1 MKQLLFILALLIGT
15 CFATHAKTIKLVP
28 SALDSTRMDT
38 VVISDL
44 QDVDE
49 DQNAAMHN
57 ISSDF
62 GDWNSGPPTSVAIVA
77 LIICCGLPFFIV
89 AIVLWF
95 RYKNKQAKYK
105 LAAEALAAGRTIPTE
120 LFNDPEEQGN
130 AVMTKGIKNIFL
142 GIGLGVFLWVLT
154 EEEGLAAIGF
164 LIFCMGLDSIDS
176 LYYHSTQKEKD
187 DPFPPTRINQDENGA
202 KSMKIEN
209 IELERNEEAKET
221 QNIKNNI
228 DTPHNEE

>member
-49 DQNAAMHN
+49 DQNATMHN

-77 LIICCGLPFFIV
+77 LIICCGLPFFNCSYCTLVQVQEQTSQIQTGC
-89 AIVLWF
+89 
-95 RYKNKQAKYK
+95 R
-105 LAAEALAAGRTIPTE
+105 GSGSRTNHSDRTVQWPRRTRKCCNDKGDQEYILRHWSGSIP
-120 LFNDPEEQGN
+120 
-130 AVMTKGIKNIFL
+130 
-142 GIGLGVFLWVLT
+142 LGVDRRRRIGSNRIPYFLYGVGT
-154 EEEGLAAIGF
+154 
-164 LIFCMGLDSIDS
+164 SIDS
-176 LYYHSTQKEKD
+176 LYYHSTQKKKMIL
-187 DPFPPTRINQDENGA
+187 PSYP
-202 KSMKIEN
+202 K
-209 IELERNEEAKET
+209 
-221 QNIKNNI
+221 
-228 DTPHNEE
+228 

>member
-1 MKQLLFILALLIGT
+1 MKQLLFILTLLIGT

-44 QDVDE
+44 QDVNE
-49 DQNAAMHN
+49 DQNAAMHD

-105 LAAEALAAGRTIPTE
+105 LAAEIGR
-120 LFNDPEEQGN
+120 
-130 AVMTKGIKNIFL
+130 AHV
-142 GIGLGVFLWVLT
+142 
-154 EEEGLAAIGF
+154 
-164 LIFCMGLDSIDS
+164 
-176 LYYHSTQKEKD
+176 
-187 DPFPPTRINQDENGA
+187 
-202 KSMKIEN
+202 
-209 IELERNEEAKET
+209 
-221 QNIKNNI
+221 
-228 DTPHNEE
+228 